1 MSDDAVTEQ
10 LVRTYDH
17 TDEVGRA
24 TVEVV
29 ASPYESDGR
38 LHVPIEL
45 LTTGERTTMTFELP
59 HAWTESYPLVRLLE
73 SVGYGP
79 GGVEMLVG
87 ERFAVVRRGGELRPA
102 FGSEQVPERDR
113 EDPLRETVAR
123 AGEYTAAVAVFT
135 LVIVPGA
142 IVAALSAT
150 MLFAAVLV
158 TPGLVGSLAIT
169 AAMLVAL
176 VTRRWRPRDTL
187 ARAG

>member
-1 MSDDAVTEQ
+1 MSEDAVTEQ

-24 TVEVV
+24 TAEVV

-38 LHVPIEL
+38 LHVPVEL

-87 ERFAVVRRGGELRPA
+87 ERFSVVRRGGELRPA
-102 FGSEQVPERDR
+102 LPAEEVTERGR
-113 EDPLRETVAR
+113 EELLREGVAR
-123 AGEYTAAVAVFT
+123 VSGYTAAIAVFT

-142 IVAALSAT
+142 IVAALFAT
-150 MLFAAVLV
+150 VLFAAVLV

-176 VTRRWRPRDTL
+176 VTRRWRPGYGPVRTP
-187 ARAG
+187 